1 MIDTIY
7 CGSSSACFQLEGD
20 TPYYARS
27 GYTVSVDGEARFHGD
42 TNVFSLFGLAPATDY
57 TVSVRFD
64 GDSAEERITLTT
76 TRETCCVSVKDFGA
90 AGDGVHEDTAAL
102 QAAISFLPEGGRL
115 RFPAGT
121 YLTLP
126 LCLKSHITLELDEGA
141 VLLGSTE
148 RERYPILPS
157 TTTDPITGA
166 ETLFNGFEGQ
176 EFACYQSLIHA
187 SFAQDIA
194 IVGRGTVD
202 GNGQNGDWW
211 QDFDQF
217 PAKRP
222 RVIFLNHTKGVT
234 LHGITVK
241 NGPSWHIH
249 PFYSQQFAMLDCAVQ
264 SLKDSPNTDG
274 IDPESCDGVDIIGCR
289 FSVGDDCVAI
299 KSGKIDMARKY
310 KTPADHHTIRNCLM
324 EFGHGAVTLGSELSG
339 GIQNLTVSHCYFY
352 ATDRGLRIK
361 TRRGRGRDSVIDHV
375 LFENIRMDKVLT
387 PIVINMWYNCCD
399 PDRYSEYV
407 WCRDPLPVDDRTP
420 RMGAFTFR
428 DMDCTGAEAAAC
440 YIDGLPESPIASV
453 ELERIS
459 VVFADDAKP
468 GMPSMRNHNVARCR
482 MGLYLENVER
492 VRIKDVALSGVEGK
506 PLTAVGCG
514 EIVTEGFE
522 EADGLPEN

>member
-1 MIDTIY
+1 MIYTLY
-7 CGSSSACFQLEGD
+7 NGSSSACFQIEGD
-20 TPYYARS
+20 TPYYAKS
-27 GYTVSVDGEARFHGD
+27 GYTVSLNGQEQFRRD
-42 TNVFSLFGLAPATDY
+42 TNVFSLFGLTPDTEY
-57 TVSVRFD
+57 TVAIRFD
-64 GDSAEERITLTT
+64 GDKSEELVKFTT
-76 TRETCCVSVKDFGA
+76 GEETCCVNVRDFGA

-115 RFPAGT
+115 WFPAGT

-141 VLLGSTE
+141 VLLGSTD

-157 TTTDPITGA
+157 VTTHPSTGA
-166 ETLFNGFEGQ
+166 QTLHNGFEGQ
-176 EFACYQSLIHA
+176 EFDCYQSLLHA
-187 SFAQDIA
+187 SYAEDIA

-211 QDFDQF
+211 QDFNQF

-222 RVIFLNHTKGVT
+222 RVIFLNHTNGVT

-249 PFYSQQFAMLDCAVQ
+249 PFYSHDFLMLDCAVQ

-274 IDPESCDGVDIIGCR
+274 VDPESCDEVGIFGCR

-310 KTPADHHTIRNCLM
+310 RRPASRHSICNCLM
-324 EFGHGAVTLGSELSG
+324 EFGHGAVTLGSELSA
-339 GIQNLTVSHCYFY
+339 GIRDLSVTRCYFY

-361 TRRGRGRDSVIDHV
+361 TRRGRGKDSVIDNV

-407 WCRDPLPVDDRTP
+407 WCRDLLPVDDRTP
-420 RMGAFTFR
+420 HMGAFTFR
-428 DMDCTGAEAAAC
+428 NMECTGAEAAAC
-440 YIDGLPESPIASV
+440 YIDGLPESPIGSV
-453 ELERIS
+453 TLEDIAVS
-459 VVFADDAKP
+459 FAQDAKP
-468 GMPSMRNHNVARCR
+468 GMPSMRNHNEARCR

-492 VRIKDVALSGVEGK
+492 AHIRNVALSGVEGE

-514 EIVTEGFE
+514 EIETEGFE
-522 EADGLPEN
+522 KR